1 MSKLAQLEKELAE
14 ACENVETCDGM
25 LELDP
30 DDVDANETKALMED
44 LITDLKA
51 QIAAEKSKT
60 AVQDDVPPPPPPPT
74 HDIPSPPPPAKYD
87 MSKHPKF
94 RKPSP
99 DPPPPPSDDSH
110 ALQQVF
116 AVKDLVMAKYSA
128 DKQWYQATVVSKT
141 GSSTDPLYT
150 VTFKGYGNT
159 ETKRKNEIRAMHQPE
174 SKKRK
179 ADGSPSISAPNAHP
193 SATTTSTNP
202 GTAMGGRH
210 IISAAPSV
218 DRSLVQ
224 QKREP
229 SKVSDGPTRL
239 PPEPKKLK
247 GNKALEKGKANWQ
260 AFSTKG
266 PMKKGSGGLPK
277 KKDSMFRTPDLPNA
291 KVGFTGSG
299 KPMQKDQERSR
310 WQFDRDAEDDD

>member
-14 ACENVETCDGM
+14 ARENVETCNGV
-25 LELDP
+25 LEFDP
-30 DDVDANETKALMED
+30 DDVDANETKALMEN
-44 LITDLKA
+44 LISYLEA
-51 QIAAEKSKT
+51 QIAAEKGNSAT
-60 AVQDDVPPPPPPPT
+60 QVNALPTPPPPPPPPNDGT
-74 HDIPSPPPPAKYD
+74 
-87 MSKHPKF
+87 
-94 RKPSP
+94 
-99 DPPPPPSDDSH
+99 PPPPPTDDIPPRPRPPKYDMNDSN
-110 ALQQVF
+110 APQQVF
-116 AVKDLVMAKYSA
+116 AVKDVVMAKYSE

-150 VTFKGYGNT
+150 VIFKGYGNT
-159 ETKRKNEIRAMHQPE
+159 ETKRKNEIRALHQPE

-179 ADGSPSISAPNAHP
+179 ADGSPAISATSAHQ
-193 SATTTSTNP
+193 SATPASGNA
-202 GTAMGGRH
+202 GTPMGGRH
-210 IISAAPSV
+210 VISAAPSV

-260 AFSTKG
+260 AFSAKG
-266 PMKKGSGGLPK
+266 PMKKGNGALPK
-277 KKDSMFRTPDLPNA
+277 KKESMFRTPDLPNA

-299 KPMQKDQERSR
+299 KPMQKDQERLR
-310 WQFDRDAEDDD
+310 WQFDKDAEDED